1 MAKATS
7 VWECQNCGSQ
17 FPKWAGKCPDC
28 GTWNSLVE
36 TLPSADVPSPVSSPA
51 IFDVLPQ
58 DWHQF
63 KSQSQ
68 NIYLPTGISELD
80 RVLGGGLVPG
90 GVILIAGEPGIGKS
104 TLLSQLALRMSD
116 VGYRTS
122 ARRKI
127 NNGIRNP
134 EAVLYVNGEE
144 SSLQVA
150 ARFRRLKSDSNKNI
164 VLFPQTNVE
173 AVMSHLSKT
182 PGLSLL
188 IVDSIQVMFSA
199 KLRSSAG
206 SIGQIRQSAA
216 ALIEIAKIRDIPTI
230 MVGHFTKEGE
240 VAGPKVLEHMVDT
253 VLVMAGDRSGNLRIL
268 RSLKNRFGPV
278 DEIGIFSMAEA
289 GMTEVK
295 NPAELL
301 VGDLAAKAPGSVL
314 GCVLEGQ
321 RPLVLEIQALAV
333 PTKLSFPRRVGQG
346 VSERRLQ
353 LLSAVI
359 EKHLGL
365 SIGEKDVFVNVAGGL
380 KSSDPGLDLPV
391 VAAIISSAGY
401 QFSVVGSRSNVN
413 RLSVSR
419 FQTDKPKTGRPETEN
434 RKPKTDNWIF
444 CGEVG
449 LLGEVR
455 MVPGWPRREK
465 EVKRLGLGKLVGKAE
480 IKHIGELR
488 KFL

>member
-28 GTWNSLVE
+28 GQWNSLVE
-36 TLPSADVPSPVSSPA
+36 TLPSADALSFVSSIPVSEVKPR
-51 IFDVLPQ
+51 
-58 DWHQF
+58 DWHEF
-63 KSQSQ
+63 KSQSA

-80 RVLGGGLVPG
+80 RVLGGGLVKG

-104 TLLSQLALRMSD
+104 TLLSQLALKTD
-116 VGYRTS
+116 
-122 ARRKI
+122 
-127 NNGIRNP
+127 N
-134 EAVLYVNGEE
+134 VLYINGEE

-150 ARFRRLKSDSNKNI
+150 ARFRRLKSGSNQKV

-173 AVMSHLSKT
+173 AVISFVPKT

-188 IVDSIQVMFSA
+188 IVDSIQVMFSVR
-199 KLRSSAG
+199 LRSAAG
-206 SIGQIRQSAA
+206 SIGQIRQAA
-216 ALIEIAKIRDIPTI
+216 GRLIEIAKNKDIPTI

-253 VLVMAGDRSGNLRIL
+253 VLVMEGDRSGNLRIL

-278 DEIGIFSMAEA
+278 DEVGIFSMDDG
-289 GMTEVK
+289 GMREVK

-346 VSERRLQ
+346 ISERRLQ
-353 LLSAVI
+353 LLCAVI

-365 SIGEKDVFVNVAGGL
+365 GIGEKDVFVNIAGGL
-380 KSSDPGLDLPV
+380 KTSDPGLDLPV
-391 VAAIISSAGY
+391 VAAIISSA
-401 QFSVVGSRSNVN
+401 
-413 RLSVSR
+413 
-419 FQTDKPKTGRPETEN
+419 FQKTQKTLNAGKSEKSEN
-434 RKPKTDNWIF
+434 RKTGTSGVPNLRLSDTSGSLSFPSVPIF

-465 EVKRLGLGKLVGKAE
+465 EVGRLGLGKLVGKPD
-480 IKHIGELR
+480 IGHIGQLQ